1 MLHNRI
7 IKSFSNMK
15 LHTKLLVSYLFVVL
29 LPLVMVGY
37 SLIGRTTETFL
48 NQTDYINK
56 VNFQQVKK
64 NISDQ
69 LNDYMD
75 VSSMVETERPL
86 IDYVN
91 TTYDDNIE
99 FFDKFID
106 YLRLTDTYTGA
117 MRLKVNEKAK
127 LAIYSS
133 NDSIITDGAF
143 IYKIDEVEM
152 QKTQWYKQSIDAN
165 GDIIIYGP
173 YLNRNGQ
180 NVFSIC
186 RLLRQNSNYINIVKI
201 EVYESEI
208 YRFMSKEA
216 AYKKFFL
223 VNEENV
229 IVSSTEREL
238 IGKNINSV
246 NSMRNIDFGKYTGFG
261 EIREDGTD
269 NIVLI
274 DNFKGVKALNNWKMV
289 SVASSESV
297 LNDIRKIV
305 TSSIFICLI
314 SFFITVIFVILFVNK
329 LTKRLKLLVCNM
341 ANIKDGRFD
350 VFVDVSG
357 GDEIAELSMNFKSM
371 IDRIN
376 HLINEVYVAEMQV
389 KDLKIE
395 KQQAEIWALQSQINP
410 HFLFNTMESIR
421 MDLWLKKEFEISE
434 VIERFSTLLRKS
446 IEWSEESNTIKHEI
460 QLIEDYLKIQKYRYV
475 NKFDY
480 IINIDQGFNEYMIPK
495 FTLQPIVENAIY
507 HGLELKKGKGCV
519 TITAGFD
526 EKDIRII
533 VRDDGMGIKKEVLN
547 ALQSDLEGNEP
558 ANGRNARIGIRNVH
572 QRLKL
577 NFGNKGNKYGLKF
590 ESEEGCG
597 TQVEI
602 LLPGVRLKKP

>member
-29 LPLVMVGY
+29 LPLVIVGY

-91 TTYDDNIE
+91 TTYDDKIE
-99 FFDKFID
+99 FFDKFIE
-106 YLRLTDTYTGA
+106 YLRLTDTYTGV

-143 IYKIDEVEM
+143 IYKIDESDM
-152 QKTQWYKQSIDAN
+152 QKSQWCKQSIAAN

-173 YLNRNGQ
+173 YLNKNGQ

-186 RLLRQNSNYINIVKI
+186 RLLRQNSKYINIVKI
-201 EVYESEI
+201 EIYESEI

-223 VNEENV
+223 VNKENV

-246 NSMRNIDFGKYTGFG
+246 NSIRNVEYAKYTGFN
-261 EIREDGTD
+261 EIREEGTD

-274 DNFKGVKALNNWKMV
+274 DNFKGVRALENWKMI
-289 SVASSESV
+289 SVASSGSL

-305 TSSIFICLI
+305 ANSVFICLI
-314 SFFITVIFVILFVNK
+314 SFFITVIFVLLFVNK
-329 LTKRLKLLVCNM
+329 LTKRLKLLVLNM
-341 ANIKDGRFD
+341 ANIRDGRFD

-357 GDEIAELSMNFKSM
+357 SDEIAELSMNFKSM

-376 HLINEVYVAEMQV
+376 LLINEVYVAEMQV

-480 IINIDQGFNEYMIPK
+480 ILNIDEEFNDYMIPK
-495 FTLQPIVENAIY
+495 FILQPIVENAIY
-507 HGLELKKGKGCV
+507 HGLELKRGKGCV
-519 TITAGFD
+519 TITAGFVG
-526 EKDIRII
+526 EDIRII
-533 VRDDGMGIKKEVLN
+533 VRDDGMGIKREVLN
-547 ALQSDLEGNEP
+547 ALQSDLEGLEP
-558 ANGRNARIGIRNVH
+558 ASGRKARIGIKNVH
-572 QRLKL
+572 QRLRL
-577 NFGNKGNKYGLKF
+577 NYGNKYGLKF

-597 TQVEI
+597 TRVEV
-602 LLPGVRLKKP
+602 LLPGISLRS

>member
-1 MLHNRI
+1 MLHKRFI
-7 IKSFSNMK
+7 RSFCDMK

-29 LPLVMVGY
+29 LPLITVGY
-37 SLIGRTTETFL
+37 FLIDRTTETFL

-69 LNDYMD
+69 LRDYME
-75 VSSMVETERPL
+75 VSSMVETEKQL

-91 TTYDDNIE
+91 NTYDGSVE
-99 FFDKFID
+99 FFDKFVEF
-106 YLRLTDTYTGA
+106 LRLSDTYTGV

-127 LAIYSS
+127 LAIYST

-143 IYKIDEVEM
+143 IYKIDEEDI
-152 QKTQWYKQSIDAN
+152 QKTQWCKKSVDAN
-165 GDIIIYGP
+165 GEIIIYGP
-173 YLNRNGQ
+173 YVNKYGQ

-186 RLLRQNSNYINIVKI
+186 RLLRQNSKYINIVKI
-201 EVYESEI
+201 EIYESEI

-216 AYKKFFL
+216 AYKKLFL

-229 IVSSTEREL
+229 IVSSTERDL
-238 IGKNINSV
+238 IGENINTVS
-246 NSMRNIDFGKYTGFG
+246 SIPNIEYSKYTDFN
-261 EIREDGTD
+261 EVREDGTD
-269 NIVLI
+269 SIIFI
-274 DNFKGVKALNNWKMV
+274 DNFKDIKAIKNWKIV

-297 LNDIRKIV
+297 LNDVRKIL
-305 TSSIFICLI
+305 TNSIFICFIIFL
-314 SFFITVIFVILFVNK
+314 ITVIFVLLFVSK
-329 LTKRLKLLVCNM
+329 LTKRLKLLVINM
-341 ANIKDGRFD
+341 TKIRDGRFD

-357 GDEIAELSMNFKSM
+357 SDEIAELSMTFKRM

-376 HLINEVYVAEMQV
+376 NLINEVYVAEMQV

-421 MDLWLKKEFEISE
+421 MDLWLKKEYEISE

-446 IEWSEESNTIKHEI
+446 IEWSDENNTINHEI

-480 IINIDQGFNEYMIPK
+480 KISVGQEFYDYIVPK

-507 HGLELKKGKGCV
+507 HGLELKDGKGYV
-519 TITAGFD
+519 TITAEFVND
-526 EKDIRII
+526 DIRIL
-533 VRDDGMGIKKEVLN
+533 VMDDGVGMKKEVLN
-547 ALQSDLEGNEP
+547 ALQNDLKGQESI
-558 ANGRNARIGIRNVH
+558 NGKNVRIGIKNVH

-577 NFGNKGNKYGLKF
+577 NYGDKYGLKF
-590 ESEEGCG
+590 ESLEGLG
-597 TQVEI
+597 TKVEV
-602 LLPGVRLKKP
+602 LLPGIKQC

>member
-1 MLHNRI
+1 MLHNKI
-7 IKSFSNMK
+7 IKPFSDMK
-15 LHTKLLVSYLFVVL
+15 LRTKLLVSYLFVVL
-29 LPLVMVGY
+29 LPLVTVGY
-37 SLIGRTTETFL
+37 FLIDKTTETFL

-69 LNDYMD
+69 LKDYME
-75 VSSMVETERPL
+75 VSSMVEAEKPL

-91 TTYDDNIE
+91 NTYDDNIE
-99 FFDKFID
+99 FFDKFVE
-106 YLRLTDTYTGA
+106 YLRLSDTYTGV

-127 LAIYSS
+127 LAIYST

-143 IYKIDEVEM
+143 IYKIDDEFI
-152 QKTQWYKQSIDAN
+152 QNTQWCKRSINAN

-173 YLNRNGQ
+173 YQNKNGQ

-186 RLLRQNSNYINIVKI
+186 RLLRQNAKYINIVKI
-201 EVYESEI
+201 EIYESEI

-216 AYKKFFL
+216 AYKKVFL
-223 VNEENV
+223 VNDENV

-238 IGKNINSV
+238 IGKNINTVS
-246 NSMRNIDFGKYTGFG
+246 SIPNIEYNKYTDFS
-261 EIREDGTD
+261 EIRDYETD
-269 NIVLI
+269 NIVFI
-274 DNFKGVKALNNWKMV
+274 DNFNDIKALKNWKIV
-289 SVASSESV
+289 SVTSSESV
-297 LNDIRKIV
+297 LNDIRQIV
-305 TSSIFICLI
+305 INSIFIC
-314 SFFITVIFVILFVNK
+314 FIIFLVTVIFVLLFVSK
-329 LTKRLKLLVCNM
+329 LTKRLKHLVLNM
-341 ANIKDGRFD
+341 SNIRDGRFD

-357 GDEIAELSMNFKSM
+357 SDEIAELSKNFKSM

-421 MDLWLKKEFEISE
+421 MDLWLKKEYEISE

-446 IEWSEESNTIKHEI
+446 IEWSDESNTIGHEI

-480 IINIDQGFNEYMIPK
+480 IISVGQEFYDYTIPK

-507 HGLELKKGKGCV
+507 HGLELKNGKGCV
-519 TITAGFD
+519 TITAEFVG
-526 EKDIRII
+526 ENIRIK
-533 VRDDGMGIKKEVLN
+533 VTDDGMGMKKEVLN
-547 ALQSDLEGNEP
+547 ALQNDLEGQDSV
-558 ANGRNARIGIRNVH
+558 NGRKARIGIKNVH

-577 NFGNKGNKYGLKF
+577 NYGNKYGLKF
-590 ESEEGCG
+590 ESQEGFG
-597 TQVEI
+597 TQVEV
-602 LLPGVRLKKP
+602 LLPGIKQC

>member
-1 MLHNRI
+1 MLHNKI
-7 IKSFSNMK
+7 IKPFSDMK

-37 SLIGRTTETFL
+37 FLIGRTTETFL

-69 LNDYMD
+69 LRDYME
-75 VSSMVETERPL
+75 VSNMVETEKQL

-91 TTYDDNIE
+91 TRYDDNAE
-99 FFDKFID
+99 FFDKFIE
-106 YLRLTDTYTGA
+106 YLRLSDTYTGV

-127 LAIYSS
+127 LAIYST

-143 IYKIDEVEM
+143 IYKIDEDDI
-152 QKTQWYKQSIDAN
+152 QKNQWCKQSLAAN
-165 GDIIIYGP
+165 GDIVIYGP
-173 YLNRNGQ
+173 YLNKNGQ

-186 RLLRQNSNYINIVKI
+186 RLLRQNSKYINIVKI
-201 EVYESEI
+201 EIYESEI

-229 IVSSTEREL
+229 IVSSTERGL
-238 IGKNINSV
+238 IGENINSV
-246 NSMRNIDFGKYTGFG
+246 NSIRNIEYGKYTDFN
-261 EIREDGTD
+261 EIQEEGTD

-274 DNFKGVKALNNWKMV
+274 DNFKDIKALKNWKMV

-305 TSSIFICLI
+305 TNSIFICLI
-314 SFFITVIFVILFVNK
+314 IFFITVIFVLLFVNK
-329 LTKRLKLLVCNM
+329 ITKRLKLLVLNM
-341 ANIKDGRFD
+341 ANIRDGRFD

-357 GDEIAELSMNFKSM
+357 SDEVAELSMNFKSM

-376 HLINEVYVAEMQV
+376 YLINEVYVAEMQV

-446 IEWSEESNTIKHEI
+446 IEWSEDRNTIKHEI

-480 IINIDQGFNEYMIPK
+480 ILDIDQEFNDYIIPK

-507 HGLELKKGKGCV
+507 HGLELKSGKGCV
-519 TITAGFD
+519 TITAGFVG
-526 EKDIRII
+526 EDIKII
-533 VRDDGMGIKKEVLN
+533 VKDDGMGIKKEVLT
-547 ALQSDLEGNEP
+547 ALKSDLEGQES
-558 ANGRNARIGIRNVH
+558 ANGRKARIGIKNVH

-577 NFGNKGNKYGLKF
+577 NFGNKYGLTF
-590 ESEEGCG
+590 ESEEGFG
-597 TQVEI
+597 TQVEV
-602 LLPGVRLKKP
+602 LLPGISIRS